1 MPNSLDIDGNRAVLR
16 GRVTMETARSLF
28 DEADALQQRFPQIV
42 DFAGVDEVDSSAVA
56 LMLAWLRAAEA
67 RKTPLS
73 FINLSPQLRSLTT
86 LYGVADLIPTTPA
99 A

>member
-1 MPNSLDIDGNRAVLR
+1 
-16 GRVTMETARSLF
+16 MESARQLF
-28 DEADALQQRFPQIV
+28 DEGAALQQRFPRIV

-67 RKTPLS
+67 RDARLS

-86 LYGVADLIPTTPA
+86 LYGVAELIPTTPA